1 GFNVVVGQNN
11 VGKTALVEALSLIAG
26 HVPHRSLAALP
37 TTLTPVRNDSVVE
50 VAFRLTDV
58 ELLALL
64 RDVVQPRFLQLH
76 PGQDAQQ
83 TLNAFRK
90 SIGATNDLRST
101 FQGSGI

>member
-1 GFNVVVGQNN
+1 MYIASFRIENYKSFRTTEAVNLTPGFNVVVGQNN

-64 RDVVQPRFLQLH
+64 RDVVQPRFLQL
-76 PGQDAQQ
+76 D
-83 TLNAFRK
+83 RK
-90 SIGATNDLRST
+90 SVV
-101 FQGSGI
+101 